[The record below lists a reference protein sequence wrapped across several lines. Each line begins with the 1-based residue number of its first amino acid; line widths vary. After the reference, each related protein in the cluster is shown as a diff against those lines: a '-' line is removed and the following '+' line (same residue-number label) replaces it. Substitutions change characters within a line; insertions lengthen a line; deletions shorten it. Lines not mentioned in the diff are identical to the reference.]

1 MTRPDP
7 SVRMASVGPRR
18 GVCPN
23 GHQALVFDVHAL
35 SDSGVASA
43 PEAAVFCTHCPKEN
57 R

>member
-35 SDSGVASA
+35 SDSGVSSA
-43 PEAAVFCTHCPKEN
+43 PEAAVFCTHCPKET